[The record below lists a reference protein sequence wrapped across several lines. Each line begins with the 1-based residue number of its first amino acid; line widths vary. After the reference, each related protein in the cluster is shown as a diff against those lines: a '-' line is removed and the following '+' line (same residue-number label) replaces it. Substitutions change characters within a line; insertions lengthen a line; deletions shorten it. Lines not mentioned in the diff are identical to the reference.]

1 MDLERQKRS
10 GLLKDLASFVD
21 DQSRP
26 EAIAE
31 GDEEEE
37 EEENV

>member
-1 MDLERQKRS
+1 MDEERRKRS
-10 GLLKDLASFVD
+10 GLLKDLAAFVD

-26 EAIAE
+26 DVIAE

-37 EEENV
+37 DEDV